1 MAPRLRGP
9 THRSCPRVARAG
21 GDGPWCGVQRL
32 RVVRA
37 VPDGPSS
44 AGATLTGYDHLV
56 SADGPRNKNDKP
68 RPVVDLFAGL
78 GGWDHGARI
87 LGLDP
92 VGVELDDDACRSR
105 ALSNIPTIQADIAT
119 YAPERFA
126 GVDGLIAS
134 PPCQSFSRAGSRRGL
149 NDERGQ
155 LVYEPLRWATALR
168 PRWIACEQVPD
179 VEPIWREIAH
189 HLREVGYRTWVGVL
203 SSEQFGVPQTRQ
215 RAILMAHRDRGV
227 HPPTP
232 THQRFVKGEP
242 ARRVD
247 GGMFEPDLL
256 PWVSAGEALGAA
268 AGARLGFPRR
278 DDRGDS
284 PDGYRERDW
293 RESTEPAFTLT
304 EKARSTTW
312 TLTDRQDHGAERS
325 TEEPAPTITAW
336 LYNGNKRWTL
346 HTRGGYDGDEV
357 TRGDDE
363 PAVTMTGKS
372 GTQWRW
378 MPATT
383 VMCDPRLA
391 ARGHHDRQ
399 MNNSVALSLDEGLIL
414 QGFPAGLPMHGTMTS
429 RWRQVGNAIPPPLA
443 TAILGELI
451 R

>member
-1 MAPRLRGP
+1 M
-9 THRSCPRVARAG
+9 SVDDCVARAA
-21 GDGPWCGVQRL
+21 R
-32 RVVRA
+32 RA
-37 VPDGPSS
+37 IDAISDPAVG
-44 AGATLTGYDHLV
+44 
-56 SADGPRNKNDKP
+56 

-256 PWVSAGEALGAA
+256 PWVSAGEALGGV

-293 RESTEPAFTLT
+293 RESTEPAFTVT

-312 TLTDRQDHGAERS
+312 TLTDRQD
-325 TEEPAPTITAW
+325 
-336 LYNGNKRWTL
+336 
-346 HTRGGYDGDEV
+346 
-357 TRGDDE
+357 
-363 PAVTMTGKS
+363 
-372 GTQWRW
+372 
-378 MPATT
+378 
-383 VMCDPRLA
+383 
-391 ARGHHDRQ
+391 
-399 MNNSVALSLDEGLIL
+399 SVALSLDEGLVL

-443 TAILGELI
+443 AAILGELI